1 MVEEKNAK
9 YRGKKKDVVA
19 YRYALQLN
27 LLCLVESRGDNYA
40 KEVTD
45 CQEQT
50 KTLYFY
56 LVVAGGRGGTK
67 QKTKTK
73 AR

>member
-27 LLCLVESRGDNYA
+27 LLCLAESRGDNYA

-56 LVVAGGRGGTK
+56 LVVVGGRGGTK